1 MPNKII
7 TWVIMFGFSL
17 SLALLANMLGETN
30 IWAILSIFTVTYF
43 VCDVTLSVME

>member
-17 SLALLANMLGETN
+17 SLALLASMLGEANT
-30 IWAILSIFTVTYF
+30 WAILSIFVVTYF
-43 VCDVTLSVME
+43 ICDVIFSVLE

>member
-43 VCDVTLSVME
+43 ICDVIYTVTE

>member
-1 MPNKII
+1 MPNTII
-7 TWVIMFGFSL
+7 TWVIMCGFSL
-17 SLALLANMLGETN
+17 SLALLASMLGEAN